1 MKFWF
6 QGSYTAFIFIYLFI
20 FLSWFLIVSKYC
32 QKESPAEDWS
42 QGLHPKKRDKRWLQI
57 VHFIQ
62 FWTEWSLHFSA
73 LAGRGFIFKFWTRNV
88 KFGVAGINT
97 STVNQNPDQ
106 PRQWWIQI
114 MSLYFKVQLKLR
126 LFIFYSNI
134 SALWITCP
142 VFSFKKKKKTKSEK
156 VVFLIPLDSHYFD

>member
-1 MKFWF
+1 MFRRSLINEESIYIFADFLSLLPLSVYRALCVFLEGDMMKFWF

-62 FWTEWSLHFSA
+62 FWTESGVYISLLSLEEGLFSNLDQKCEVWSSWHQHIYCKPES
-73 LAGRGFIFKFWTRNV
+73 RPTQ
-88 KFGVAGINT
+88 
-97 STVNQNPDQ
+97 TVMN
-106 PRQWWIQI
+106 
-114 MSLYFKVQLKLR
+114 
-126 LFIFYSNI
+126 SNY
-134 SALWITCP
+134 
-142 VFSFKKKKKTKSEK
+142 E
-156 VVFLIPLDSHYFD
+156 LIL

>member
-42 QGLHPKKRDKRWLQI
+42 QGLHPKKKETKDGFRLFILFSFGLKVESTFLCSRWKRVYFQI
-57 VHFIQ
+57 
-62 FWTEWSLHFSA
+62 
-73 LAGRGFIFKFWTRNV
+73 WTRNV

-142 VFSFKKKKKTKSEK
+142 VFSFKKKKKPK
-156 VVFLIPLDSHYFD
+156 VIKLYF